1 MSQNNGGSKSP
12 ALFFSGFFLRV
23 PYLLCVH
30 QAFALLFYRFIAV
43 PPRNLFN
50 KFRGG
55 TFQLKIRHQLASDGI
70 QFAPHLW

>member
-12 ALFFSGFFLRV
+12 ALFFCGLFLR
-23 PYLLCVH
+23 VH

-55 TFQLKIRHQLASDGI
+55 TFQLKIRYQLAPDGI
-70 QFAPHLW
+70 QFASYL